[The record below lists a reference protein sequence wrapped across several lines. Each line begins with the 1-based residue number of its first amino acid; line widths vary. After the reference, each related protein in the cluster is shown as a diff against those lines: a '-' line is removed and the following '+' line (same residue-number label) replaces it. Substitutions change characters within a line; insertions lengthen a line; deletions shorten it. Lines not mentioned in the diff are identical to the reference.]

1 MNRYILFLVTTL
13 MFPVAIWSQEAYR
26 LLEDIAYTE
35 ARGTDSYRLE
45 RCKLDIYYPENKT
58 GYPTVIW
65 FHGGALEYGHKK
77 VPEELKEK
85 GMAVVAVNYRLSPQV
100 TAPAYLDDAA
110 LAVSWVFKQ
119 IASYGGSTSDIYLSG
134 HSAGAYLALMLGM
147 DDSYLNTYGLN
158 SAKIK
163 GIAPISSQTFTHY
176 TLRKENGLP
185 EKIPTLDKYAPLHHI
200 RKETT
205 PLLLFTGDR
214 HLDIAARHEE
224 NLYFLAVMKAAGN
237 KQITYYEIPG
247 FDHLTVCVPAF
258 YLMVDW
264 IKKLSKI
271 E

>member
-1 MNRYILFLVTTL
+1 MHRYILFLVTVL

-26 LLEDIAYTE
+26 FLEDIAYTE
-35 ARGTDSYRLE
+35 AGETDTYRLE

-65 FHGGALEYGHKK
+65 FHGGALEYGNKK

-85 GMAVVAVNYRLSPQV
+85 GMAVVAVNYRLSPQA

-119 IASYGGSTSDIYLSG
+119 IASYGGSTSDIYISG

-163 GIAPISSQTFTHY
+163 GVAPISSQTFTHY

-185 EKIPTLDKYAPLHHI
+185 EKIPTIDKYAPLHHI

-205 PLLLFTGDR
+205 PPATFHGGSSPGYCSPVRRKSVFPCRNESSRKQTDRLL
-214 HLDIAARHEE
+214 
-224 NLYFLAVMKAAGN
+224 
-237 KQITYYEIPG
+237 
-247 FDHLTVCVPAF
+247 
-258 YLMVDW
+258 
-264 IKKLSKI
+264 
-271 E
+271 